1 MLLLNIRGNKMTTIN
16 NDYIKERA
24 TATANLYNISYC
36 GGINSQKSIKSF
48 KGNSRGF
55 QFETIN

>member
-1 MLLLNIRGNKMTTIN
+1 MTRIN
-16 NDYIKERA
+16 NDYSTEKD
-24 TATANLYNISYC
+24 TATANLFNISYC

-55 QFETIN
+55 QFEAINY